1 MYSTGIQRN
10 KSTRVSHYK
19 LLSEVYLQLTGK
31 KKCRSLR
38 LRHTS
43 KRVLLCEV
51 SQSGNE

>member
-31 KKCRSLR
+31 KCRSLR
-38 LRHTS
+38 LRH
-43 KRVLLCEV
+43 V
-51 SQSGNE
+51 SCYVKFRKVAMRN